1 MNAFIKYLRQYVV
14 LDKHEEEFLF
24 SHIQLRKLN
33 PNEILLEEGSI
44 AHSFYYNLQGLVRL
58 YYCQNGVERSAAF
71 YPEGNFI
78 SAYASFLQKMPIE
91 GTLQATE
98 STVLIEITAEAMT
111 SLLTYSPKFEILPKI
126 ALEDERISHQKVLHN
141 FLTLT
146 PKDRYHKLLQE
157 QPLIASRLPSTYLA
171 SYVGVRPEALA
182 EIAP

>member
-1 MNAFIKYLRQYVV
+1 VRK
-14 LDKHEEEFLF
+14 KEFLF
-24 SHIQLRKLN
+24 
-33 PNEILLEEGSI
+33 
-44 AHSFYYNLQGLVRL
+44 V
-58 YYCQNGVERSAAF
+58 
-71 YPEGNFI
+71 FI
-78 SAYASFLQKMPIE
+78 SAYASFLQKMPME

-157 QPLIASRLPSTYLA
+157 QPLVASRLPSTYLA